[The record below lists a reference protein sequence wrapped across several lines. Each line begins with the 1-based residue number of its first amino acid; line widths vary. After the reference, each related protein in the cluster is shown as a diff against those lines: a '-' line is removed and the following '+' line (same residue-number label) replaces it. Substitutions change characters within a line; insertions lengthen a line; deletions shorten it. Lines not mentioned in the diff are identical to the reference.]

1 MRMLRLLG
9 VLVFACVAAWPAE
22 AAETVHCTVTGAV
35 QGAIQGDSDVGGMG
49 RENTI
54 QAYDFHHLVT
64 APSTGA
70 TQHENIIISKKMDRA
85 TVPLWKALDTRESMS
100 WVCKFYRPALS
111 GGGAEEQ
118 FYTVTLG
125 NARIVAMEPIVANTL
140 DATTST
146 YPPMERVRLSYQSI
160 TMVWSNGGVVYQ
172 MNVGTPP

>member
-35 QGAIQGDSDVGGMG
+35 QGAIQGDSDITSMA
-49 RENTI
+49 RANTI

-64 APSTGA
+64 APSGGG
-70 TQHENIIISKKMDRA
+70 TQHENIIISKRMDRA
-85 TVPLWKALDTRESMS
+85 TVKLWTALDTRESMS
-100 WVCKFYRPALS
+100 WVCRFYRPALS

-140 DATTST
+140 DAATSA
-146 YPPMERVRLSYQSI
+146 YPPMERVRLAYQ
-160 TMVWSNGGVVYQ
+160 TMTLEWTANGQTHQ